1 MSEKKI
7 PLWIDTDTGVDDAV
21 MLMCASEL
29 EELDIT
35 GVSAVAGNVEEE
47 KTFRNARAVMSL
59 CGKEDI
65 KVYPGAKTPLMI
77 PLETAAHVHGD
88 DGLGGAIIP
97 DSKAPLETEYGYDA
111 MYHTAKE
118 LNGELVVAAVGPLTN
133 IAIAIIKYP
142 DITKY
147 IKELFL
153 EYGIDISKNV
163 FTRTNFDSIG
173 YCFRNGYI
181 IKKEY
186 SSINKYLEIKS
197 NQNSIIR
204 IDTDLLKC
212 GSIYNTIN
220 DYCKSYNIFK
230 VNTNLDL

>member
-29 EELDIT
+29 EELDIK

-97 DSKAPLETEYGYDA
+97 DSKACFVS
-111 MYHTAKE
+111 
-118 LNGELVVAAVGPLTN
+118 N
-133 IAIAIIKYP
+133 
-142 DITKY
+142 
-147 IKELFL
+147 FSF
-153 EYGIDISKNV
+153 ISKDV
-163 FTRTNFDSIG
+163 FSVLASSDQVFSFY
-173 YCFRNGYI
+173 YCINIKNG
-181 IKKEY
+181 
-186 SSINKYLEIKS
+186 
-197 NQNSIIR
+197 
-204 IDTDLLKC
+204 
-212 GSIYNTIN
+212 
-220 DYCKSYNIFK
+220 
-230 VNTNLDL
+230 V

>member
-29 EELDIT
+29 EELDIK
-35 GVSAVAGNVEEE
+35 GISAVAGNVEEE

-111 MYHTAKE
+111 MYRTAKE
-118 LNGELVVAAVGPLTN
+118 LNGELVVAAVGP
-133 IAIAIIKYP
+133 
-142 DITKY
+142 
-147 IKELFL
+147 
-153 EYGIDISKNV
+153 
-163 FTRTNFDSIG
+163 
-173 YCFRNGYI
+173 
-181 IKKEY
+181 
-186 SSINKYLEIKS
+186 
-197 NQNSIIR
+197 
-204 IDTDLLKC
+204 
-212 GSIYNTIN
+212 
-220 DYCKSYNIFK
+220 
-230 VNTNLDL
+230 